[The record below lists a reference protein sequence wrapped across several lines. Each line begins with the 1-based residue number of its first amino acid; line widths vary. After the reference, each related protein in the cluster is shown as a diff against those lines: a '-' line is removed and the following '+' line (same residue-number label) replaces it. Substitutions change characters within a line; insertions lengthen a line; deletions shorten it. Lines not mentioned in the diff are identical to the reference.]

1 MRIIDSVRN
10 NKFYRQILEGLS
22 EEERKF
28 IEDETESLVSNLQS
42 IADDI
47 RSQLLDEEGRK
58 ALLESLDEIMPD
70 KEA

>member
-28 IEDETESLVSNLQS
+28 IEDETESLVSNLQFLT
-42 IADDI
+42 DDI
-47 RSQLLDEEGRK
+47 HSKLLDEEGRK

-70 KEA
+70 KET

>member
-1 MRIIDSVRN
+1 MRIIDNVRN

-28 IEDETESLVSNLQS
+28 IEDETESLVSNLQFLT
-42 IADDI
+42 DDI
-47 RSQLLDEEGRK
+47 HSKLLDEEGRK

-70 KEA
+70 KET